1 MPSKIVTHPAGLAL
15 GSCREDLDLLGSRR
29 TLYHETQPY
38 YVGRN
43 ALNFARSILLVN
55 LCCAVQLHGVELIE
69 QTPSL
74 DDDLAIS
81 KTVKSEDFE
90 ALLTNSPFTRSLGVS
105 DSLILT
111 GIARVE
117 NDVFATLL
125 DTRSMISHLV
135 SKTANAQGWQLVG
148 IRGNAANLQ
157 TLAVNIQIAGG
168 EVIAIRY
175 QKPPPKI
182 VSGKSGIGYNGVN
195 SSNGTS
201 ENAPPLSSAQ
211 AQEAQQAAVN
221 YREGFS
227 SDGYPKEPPPEIV
240 QKLSTLSVGQRENI
254 NRQMLELRNKGLGM
268 EERRKIYVDMIDRTS
283 QGRR

>member
-1 MPSKIVTHPAGLAL
+1 MDLS
-15 GSCREDLDLLGSRR
+15 GSGRILL
-29 TLYHETQPY
+29 HETRPY
-38 YVGRN
+38 YGGRK
-43 ALNFARSILLVN
+43 ALNFARSVLLVG
-55 LCCAVQLHGVELIE
+55 LCCVVTLHGADLTEK
-69 QTPSL
+69 TPSP
-74 DDDLAIS
+74 DDDSAIS
-81 KTVKSEDFE
+81 QTVKSEEFE

-125 DTRSMISHLV
+125 DTKTMISHIV

-148 IRGNAANLQ
+148 VRGNAANLQ
-157 TLAVNIQIAGG
+157 TLAVKIQIAGG
-168 EVIAIRY
+168 EVISVRY
-175 QKPPPKI
+175 QMPPRKI
-182 VSGKSGIGYNGVN
+182 VLTKSGSGYNGAN
-195 SSNGTS
+195 GSNGTS
-201 ENAPPLSSAQ
+201 GNSPPLSSTQ